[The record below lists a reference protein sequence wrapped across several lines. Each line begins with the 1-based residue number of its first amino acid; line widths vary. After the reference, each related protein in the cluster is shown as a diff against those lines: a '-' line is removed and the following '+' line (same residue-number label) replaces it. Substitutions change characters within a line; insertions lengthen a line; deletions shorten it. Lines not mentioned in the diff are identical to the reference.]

1 MKNFLFTSLGRDVT
15 GSNLENGIAVAAGT
29 PAWPSPPSAQA
40 GKYRFLPAADR
51 LKENKD

>member
-15 GSNLENGIAVAAGT
+15 GSNPENGIVVAPGT
-29 PAWPSPPSAQA
+29 PAWPSPPSVQA

-51 LKENKD
+51 LEENKN